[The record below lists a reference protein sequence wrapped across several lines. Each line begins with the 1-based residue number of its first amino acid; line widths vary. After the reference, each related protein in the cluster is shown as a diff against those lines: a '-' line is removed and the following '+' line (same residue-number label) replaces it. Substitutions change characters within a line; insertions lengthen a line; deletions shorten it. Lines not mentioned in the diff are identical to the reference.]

1 MKIEKIERKEKD
13 SPGFQAL
20 VVALAMIEAVI
31 TVFLLYY
38 AAVVKDTTMVG
49 RLMITALLVL
59 AGLFWAL
66 EKGYLDYERVH
77 ALE

>member
-1 MKIEKIERKEKD
+1 MKIEKIERREKD

-20 VVALAMIEAVI
+20 VVAFAFAEAVI
-31 TVFLLYY
+31 TVFLVYY
-38 AAVVKDTTMVG
+38 AAVIKDTTMVG
-49 RLMITALLVL
+49 RLTLTALLVL
-59 AGLFWAL
+59 AGLIWAL

>member
-20 VVALAMIEAVI
+20 AVIFAVAEAVLA
-31 TVFLLYY
+31 VLLVYY
-38 AAVVKDTTMVG
+38 AVVVKDTTMTG
-49 RLMITALLVL
+49 GLLMTALLVL

-66 EKGYLDYERVH
+66 EKGYIDYERVY
-77 ALE
+77 AVE

>member
-38 AAVVKDTTMVG
+38 AVVVKDTTMVG

>member
-1 MKIEKIERKEKD
+1 MKIEKIERREKD
-13 SPGFQAL
+13 SPVHQFL
-20 VVALAMIEAVI
+20 VVALALAEAVI
-31 TVFLLYY
+31 TAFLVYY
-38 AAVVKDTTMVG
+38 AVVVKDTTMVG
-49 RLMITALLVL
+49 RLFLAALLIL

>member
-20 VVALAMIEAVI
+20 VVALAVIEAVL
-31 TVFLLYY
+31 TVFLFYY

-49 RLMITALLVL
+49 RLTITALLVL

>member
-20 VVALAMIEAVI
+20 VVIFAIAEAVLA
-31 TVFLLYY
+31 VFLVYY
-38 AAVVKDTTMVG
+38 AVVVKDTTMVG
-49 RLMITALLVL
+49 RFLITALLVL

-66 EKGYLDYERVH
+66 EKGYLDYERVY
-77 ALE
+77 AVE